1 MSSWNSNKTPAD
13 LAPRVDALHRK
24 YTTSS
29 NQELAPSYNLD
40 HDFQEL
46 VRRLDTTKNHSPI
59 TLENKQYRIQ
69 MIAMRMRRR
78 EGEKMPFD
86 DLHTSLGK
94 EKVFVFVL
102 QNDKPVVF
110 EDDIGLFPSDTLITQ
125 LRLIQK

>member
-1 MSSWNSNKTPAD
+1 MSSWDSNKTPAD

-29 NQELAPSYNLD
+29 NQELVPS
-40 HDFQEL
+40 
-46 VRRLDTTKNHSPI
+46 HSPI